1 MSEICLENLRAPSF
15 QRLCPWPHWDQVPY
29 CCGQEA
35 LTLTQASLC
44 LPCPSL
50 SKDTC
55 DAAHST
61 LLDN

>member
-1 MSEICLENLRAPSF
+1 MFEESQGPVFPKTLPLTTLISGSLLPI
-15 QRLCPWPHWDQVPY
+15 
-29 CCGQEA
+29 GQEA

-50 SKDTC
+50 SKESRE
-55 DAAHST
+55 AAYSA